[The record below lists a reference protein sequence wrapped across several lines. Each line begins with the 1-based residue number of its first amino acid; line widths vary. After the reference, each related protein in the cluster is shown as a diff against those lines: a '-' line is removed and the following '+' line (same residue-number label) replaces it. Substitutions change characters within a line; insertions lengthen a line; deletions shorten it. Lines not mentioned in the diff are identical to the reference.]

1 MVMQFT
7 MSRKL
12 GLFALLVVL
21 GVVAI
26 GFYASYWQRQP
37 SPRYLTARVTRGR
50 IAETINATGTVN
62 AVVMVQV
69 GSQVTGI
76 IQKLLVDFNAPVTQG
91 QIIAQIDP
99 APFEAR
105 VSQARASLSNFMAAV
120 QVSEATLENT
130 RAAIETA
137 QANAESTRAGVEKA
151 QVTLDDSRRTLARQ
165 KGLVSRSVAS
175 QSDLDAADTAVAT
188 SVSQLKLV
196 KAQYEATL
204 GQLRAARA
212 QKQLAEAQHR
222 AALAQVEQ
230 AKAML
235 QSAELDLAHTTIRS
249 PVNGTVVARNV
260 DMGQTVAA
268 SLQAPTLFLIA
279 QDLTLMQVDTN
290 VSEADIGKIQ
300 ERQRVTFTVD
310 AYPDMPFA
318 GKVVQ
323 VRNAPITVQNVVTYD
338 AVVEVANPEL
348 KLKPGMTANVTF
360 IIAEREQVLKVPNA
374 ALRFQPRGT
383 GQVSGSQGENRP
395 EGGDRLQ
402 ALQQRLTQ
410 TLALSRDQQE
420 RVADIL
426 QRTRQQGRLL
436 REQDLSDAE
445 RRARRRELQLQTR
458 TQIRG
463 LLTDRQRQQYED
475 MLKQVDQQ
483 QAATTT
489 AGRQGQVWVLQS
501 NGTPTPVVLH
511 LGIADDAFT
520 EVMTDELR
528 DGQDVITGVL
538 LADKRSPSTPPGFGR
553 RPF

>member
-1 MVMQFT
+1 MAMQHT
-7 MSRKL
+7 IYRKL
-12 GLFALLVVL
+12 LFLVLLVVL
-21 GVVAI
+21 GGVAI
-26 GFYASYWQRQP
+26 QVYVSYWQREP
-37 SPRYLTARVTRGR
+37 PPRYLTARVARGR

-69 GSQVTGI
+69 GSQVTGT
-76 IQKLLVDFNAPVTQG
+76 IQKLFVDFNAPVTQG

-137 QANAESTRAGVEKA
+137 QANVESSRAGVEKA

-175 QSDLDAADTAVAT
+175 QSDLDTAETTVAT
-188 SVSQLKLV
+188 SMSQLKLV
-196 KAQYEATL
+196 KAQYEAAL

-212 QKQLAEAQHR
+212 QKRLAEAQHR
-222 AALAQVEQ
+222 AVLAQVEQ
-230 AKAML
+230 AQAVL

-290 VSEADIGKIQ
+290 VSEADIGRVR
-300 ERQRVTFTVD
+300 EGQRVTFTVD

-374 ALRFQPRGT
+374 ALRFQPGGVGQDT
-383 GQVSGSQGENRP
+383 GAPG
-395 EGGDRLQ
+395 EGGTAGGNRLQ

-410 TLALSRDQQE
+410 TLALSRDQQAG
-420 RVADIL
+420 VADIL
-426 QRTRQQGRLL
+426 QRARQQGRLL
-436 REQDLSDAE
+436 REQGLSDAE
-445 RRARRRELQLQTR
+445 RRTRRRALQGQTR
-458 TQIRG
+458 SQIRD
-463 LLTDRQRQQYED
+463 LLTASQRQQYED
-475 MLKQVDQQ
+475 MLKQVDQR
-483 QAATTT
+483 QAAAAT
-489 AGRQGQVWVLQS
+489 AGRRGQVWILPAT
-501 NGTPTPVVLH
+501 GTLTPVSLR
-511 LGIADDAFT
+511 LGIADDTFT
-520 EVMTDELR
+520 EVVDGELR
-528 DGQDVITGVL
+528 DGQEVVTGVR
-538 LADKRSPSTPPGFGR
+538 LASKRAPSTPPGFGR
-553 RPF
+553 RSF